1 MNKDDY
7 IKDEHINSDEDWAQA
22 PPEQM
27 THRDQRLIN
36 MHEMQNEDY
45 VSGLTM
51 PPGIPLQGNL
61 NAWNDY
67 CETLAFMQ
75 LGANN
80 DENYDSKY
88 RKCICYFKSTY
99 QKMSIMR
106 LLYLQ
111 HSVNSEYTKAFICKR
126 LNITRGFVHKVIED
140 AVAEEWVISD
150 AKSVR
155 LTQHGLEA
163 FRHYAMRWW
172 LANENSGLS
181 GQYFRVW
188 HSRNAVFVKD
198 KIRHQYLQN
207 VSGAI

>member
-80 DENYDSKY
+80 DEN
-88 RKCICYFKSTY
+88 
-99 QKMSIMR
+99 
-106 LLYLQ
+106 
-111 HSVNSEYTKAFICKR
+111 
-126 LNITRGFVHKVIED
+126 
-140 AVAEEWVISD
+140 
-150 AKSVR
+150 
-155 LTQHGLEA
+155 
-163 FRHYAMRWW
+163 
-172 LANENSGLS
+172 
-181 GQYFRVW
+181 
-188 HSRNAVFVKD
+188 
-198 KIRHQYLQN
+198 
-207 VSGAI
+207 

>member
-1 MNKDDY
+1 MDKDNYTKDDY
-7 IKDEHINSDEDWAQA
+7 INGDKDWAQA
-22 PPEQM
+22 PPEKM

-36 MHEMQNEDY
+36 MYEMQPTDY
-45 VSGLTM
+45 LSGLTM
-51 PPGIPLQGNL
+51 PSGIPLQGNL
-61 NAWNDY
+61 SAWNDY

-75 LGANN
+75 LEANN

-88 RKCICYFKSTY
+88 RKCINYFKSTY
-99 QKMSIMR
+99 EKMSIMR

-111 HSVNSEYTKAFICKR
+111 QSVHSEYTKSFICKR
-126 LNITRGFVHKVIED
+126 LDLSRGFVHKVVED
-140 AVAEEWVISD
+140 AVAEGWVISD

-155 LTQHGLEA
+155 LTQHGIEA

-207 VSGAI
+207 VGGAI

>member
-1 MNKDDY
+1 MNKDNY
-7 IKDEHINSDEDWAQA
+7 TKDEHINGDEDWAQG
-22 PPEQM
+22 PPEQFIEYYN
-27 THRDQRLIN
+27 RQK
-36 MHEMQNEDY
+36 EDY
-45 VSGLTM
+45 ISGLTM
-51 PPGIPLQGNL
+51 PSGIPVYGNL
-61 NAWNDY
+61 VAWNDY

-88 RKCICYFKSTY
+88 RKCIAYFKSTY
-99 QKMSIMR
+99 EKMSIMR

-111 HSVNSEYTKAFICKR
+111 HSVSTEYTKAFISKR
-126 LNITRGFVHKVIED
+126 LNLSRGFVHKVIED
-140 AVAEEWVISD
+140 AVAEGWVINN

-155 LTQHGLEA
+155 LTQHGIEA

>member
-1 MNKDDY
+1 MNNEDY
-7 IKDEHINSDEDWAQA
+7 TKDEHINGDDDWAQA
-22 PPEQM
+22 PPEQ
-27 THRDQRLIN
+27 LIEYYN
-36 MHEMQNEDY
+36 RQKEDY
-45 VSGLTM
+45 ISGLTM
-51 PPGIPLQGNL
+51 PSGIPVRGNL
-61 NAWNDY
+61 AAWNDY

-88 RKCICYFKSTY
+88 NRCISYFKSTY
-99 QKMSIMR
+99 EKMSIMR

-111 HSVNSEYTKAFICKR
+111 HSVSSEYTKSFICKR
-126 LNITRGFVHKVIED
+126 LNLSRGFVHKVIED
-140 AVAEEWVISD
+140 AVAENWVIND

-155 LTQHGLEA
+155 LTQHGIEA

-172 LANENSGLS
+172 QANENSGLS

-188 HSRNAVFVKD
+188 HSRNAVYVKD

-207 VSGAI
+207 VGGAI

>member
-1 MNKDDY
+1 MNY
-7 IKDEHINSDEDWAQA
+7 LNTPKDEHINGDEDWAQA
-22 PPEQM
+22 PP
-27 THRDQRLIN
+27 DGLIE
-36 MHEMQNEDY
+36 HHKRQKEDY
-45 VSGLTM
+45 ISGLTM
-51 PPGIPLQGNL
+51 PSGIPIQGNL
-61 NAWNDY
+61 VAWNDY

-80 DENYDSKY
+80 DEHYDSKY
-88 RKCICYFKSTY
+88 KKCISYFKSSY
-99 QKMSIMR
+99 QKMNIMR

-111 HSVNSEYTKAFICKR
+111 NSVGSEYTKAFICKR
-126 LNITRGFVHKVIED
+126 LDLSRGFVHKVIED
-140 AVAEEWVISD
+140 AVAEEWAISD

-207 VSGAI
+207 VGGAI

>member
-7 IKDEHINSDEDWAQA
+7 TKDEHINGDDDWAQA
-22 PPEQM
+22 PPKQ
-27 THRDQRLIN
+27 LIEYHN
-36 MHEMQNEDY
+36 RQKEDY
-45 VSGLTM
+45 LPGLTM
-51 PPGIPLQGNL
+51 PSGIPIQGNL
-61 NAWNDY
+61 VAWNDY

-88 RKCICYFKSTY
+88 RKCIAYFKSSY
-99 QKMSIMR
+99 KKMSIMR

-111 HSVNSEYTKAFICKR
+111 HSVHSEYTKSFICKR
-126 LNITRGFVHKVIED
+126 LDLSRGFVHKVIED
-140 AVAEEWVISD
+140 AVAEAWVISD

-155 LTQHGLEA
+155 LTQHAIEA

-198 KIRHQYLQN
+198 KIRHHYLQN
-207 VSGAI
+207 VGGAI

>member
-1 MNKDDY
+1 MNKDNFT
-7 IKDEHINSDEDWAQA
+7 KDEHINGEEDWAQA
-22 PPEQM
+22 PPEQ
-27 THRDQRLIN
+27 LIEYHN
-36 MHEMQNEDY
+36 RQKEDY
-45 VSGLTM
+45 ISGLTM
-51 PPGIPLQGNL
+51 PSGIPVQGNL
-61 NAWNDY
+61 VAWNDY

-88 RKCICYFKSTY
+88 RKCIAYFKSTY
-99 QKMSIMR
+99 EKMSIMR

-126 LNITRGFVHKVIED
+126 LNLSRGFVHKVIED
-140 AVAEEWVISD
+140 AVAEGWVISD

-155 LTQHGLEA
+155 LTQHGIEA

-181 GQYFRVW
+181 GQYFRVQ
-188 HSRNAVFVKD
+188 HSRNAEFVKD
-198 KIRHQYLQN
+198 NIRNQYLQK
-207 VSGAI
+207 